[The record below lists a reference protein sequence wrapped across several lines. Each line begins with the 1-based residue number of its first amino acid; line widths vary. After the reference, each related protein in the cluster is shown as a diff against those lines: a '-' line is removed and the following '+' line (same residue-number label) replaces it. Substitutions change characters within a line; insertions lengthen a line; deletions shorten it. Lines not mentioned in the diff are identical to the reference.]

1 MPQLPTTIS
10 SASGILKFKLQECRM
25 ELDYLKYYQEAYAYQ
40 KCRPFLEELRILTQ
54 QQNEVEPDLGGDE
67 LAARLHHVLDFG
79 RECKYNN
86 NKDDQQHVIALLE
99 RVYAAVMYSKS
110 NVRGDSRSTSR
121 TQAGEIS
128 ARCSGIPRCIEIRR
142 QREPDV
148 LPSHGMVGVGK
159 CESDSS
165 CAECVKGNE
174 VALTDRR
181 NGMTL
186 HAKIGE
192 AMDARTIAIVPIVSQ
207 EEDDVS
213 GKEGAEGEEKQRR
226 NCMPWMSWMS

>member
-1 MPQLPTTIS
+1 MSLGYDFYCLLKIPSFCWKIVADISKVRDSPVFSQATSLPGVHMQKDTHHCFPQQPHPSRTKDPVSLLPFDDASTSNDDLLCLRHPQVQTPGMPHEVRLSQILPGS
-10 SASGILKFKLQECRM
+10 
-25 ELDYLKYYQEAYAYQ
+25 
-40 KCRPFLEELRILTQ
+40 
-54 QQNEVEPDLGGDE
+54 QQNAVEPDLGGDE

-79 RECKYNN
+79 RECNYNN

-148 LPSHGMVGVGK
+148 L
-159 CESDSS
+159 E
-165 CAECVKGNE
+165 
-174 VALTDRR
+174 
-181 NGMTL
+181 
-186 HAKIGE
+186 
-192 AMDARTIAIVPIVSQ
+192 
-207 EEDDVS
+207 
-213 GKEGAEGEEKQRR
+213 
-226 NCMPWMSWMS
+226 